1 MSDAVAALIAAE
13 RLPDDYREVVER
25 FWQPLAD
32 RIAREATTHKPLIV
46 GINGAQGSGK
56 STLCR
61 FLEVLLKPRGLRVVT
76 LSLDDLYLTRAE
88 RADMAAKV
96 HPLFATRGVPG
107 THAVGMALGLIE
119 DMLAGRGFTLP
130 RFDKSV
136 DDRADA
142 GEVVSGPVDVLLFE
156 GWCVGAAPQDPAAL
170 AEAINQLEAEEDRG
184 GVWRGL
190 VNRFLAGDYADLFAQ
205 IDLLVML
212 KVEGFEAVAAN
223 RRLQEHKL
231 AEATPGAP
239 GLMDETALTRF
250 LDHYERLTRH
260 QLAEMPARADV
271 LFEIGPDQRPTR
283 LPDGL
288 KGTRSIT

>member
-1 MSDAVAALIAAE
+1 MSDPVAALVAAE
-13 RLPDDYREVVER
+13 RLPEDYREVVEQ

-32 RIAREATTHKPLIV
+32 RIAREASRQKPLIV
-46 GINGAQGSGK
+46 GVNGAQGSGK

-61 FLEVLLKPRGLRVVT
+61 FLEVLLKPRGLRVAT
-76 LSLDDLYLTRAE
+76 LSLDDLYRTRAE
-88 RADMAAKV
+88 RAEMAEKV

-107 THAVGMALGLIE
+107 THDVSMALGLIE
-119 DMLAGRGFTLP
+119 DLQAGRSFTLP
-130 RFDKSV
+130 RFDKSI
-136 DDRADA
+136 DDRMAE
-142 GEVVSGPVDVLLFE
+142 GETITRPVDVLLFE
-156 GWCVGAAPQDPAAL
+156 GWCVGAMPQDQAAL
-170 AEAINQLEAEEDRG
+170 TEPLNHLEKEEDRG

-212 KVEGFEAVAAN
+212 KVQGFEAVAAN
-223 RRLQEHKL
+223 RRLQETKL
-231 AEATPGAP
+231 AEANPGAP
-239 GLMDETALTRF
+239 GLMGETALTRF

-271 LFEIGPDQRPTR
+271 LFEIGSDQRPLR

-288 KGTRSIT
+288 KGMRSIT

>member
-1 MSDAVAALIAAE
+1 MSDAVTALIAAE
-13 RLPDDYREVVER
+13 RLPADYREVVEQ

-32 RIAREATTHKPLIV
+32 RIAGEAKGHKPLIV

-61 FLEVLLKPRGLRVVT
+61 FLEVLLKPQGLRVAT

-88 RADMAAKV
+88 RADMAAEV
-96 HPLFATRGVPG
+96 HPLFGTRGVPG
-107 THAVGMALGLIE
+107 THDVTMALGLIE
-119 DMLAGRGFTLP
+119 DMEAGRSITLP
-130 RFDKSV
+130 RFDKSI
-136 DDRADA
+136 DDRS
-142 GEVVSGPVDVLLFE
+142 GEGETIPGPVDVLLFE
-156 GWCVGAAPQDPAAL
+156 GWCVGAAPQDQAAL
-170 AEAINQLEAEEDRG
+170 IEPINRLEAQEDRG

-190 VNRFLAGDYADLFAQ
+190 VNRFLAGDYADLFAR

-212 KVEGFEAVAAN
+212 KVQGFEAVAAN
-223 RRLQEHKL
+223 RRLQERKL
-231 AEATPGAP
+231 AEANPGAP

-260 QLAEMPARADV
+260 QLSEMPARADV
-271 LFEIGPDQRPTR
+271 LFEIGPDQRPLR

-288 KGTRSIT
+288 EGARSIT